1 MKKNVKPQTPN
12 ETNSE
17 FENFKELASKL
28 FKLSK
33 DDIKPQHDSKA
44 LKTQKTSKF
53 RKNKTTSKPI

>member
-28 FKLSK
+28 FKMSK
-33 DDIKPQHDSKA
+33 DDIKPQQDSSTS
-44 LKTQKTSKF
+44 KTQKTLKT
-53 RKNKTTSKPI
+53 RKNKIASKSI